1 MTRKSTAE
9 RQQDI
14 VQAVLSL
21 IAESGVQGVTM
32 ARIAEL
38 VGLTEAALYRH
49 FKGKLAIVGA
59 TIDTAFDEL
68 LGALESSESGESILE
83 RLQGALNAHLNF
95 IERRPGMA
103 RILFSDEVHFNSED
117 LKRKLASRGD
127 EVAQRIAGML
137 AQGKATRELDEDLDV
152 QSGVVM
158 YRGIVQAQ
166 VMLWTHGRVEKLS
179 ECQKGVWELF
189 RRAIEA

>member
-9 RQQDI
+9 RQHDI

-21 IAESGVQGVTM
+21 IAELGIQGVTM
-32 ARIAEL
+32 ARIAEQ

-68 LGALESSESGESILE
+68 LGALELSQSGESILE
-83 RLQGALNAHLNF
+83 RLREALTSHLDF
-95 IERRPGMA
+95 IERHPGMA
-103 RILFSDEVHFNSED
+103 RILFSDEVHFNSEE
-117 LKRKLASRGD
+117 LKQKLASRGE

-137 AQGKATRELDEDLDV
+137 TKGMSTGELDENLDV
-152 QSGVVM
+152 QSAVVM

-166 VMLWTHGRVEKLS
+166 VMLWTHGKLEKLS
-179 ECQKGVWELF
+179 ECQEGVWTLY
-189 RRAIEA
+189 RRAIAG

>member
-1 MTRKSTAE
+1 MTRKSSAE

-32 ARIAEL
+32 ARIAEQ

-68 LGALESSESGESILE
+68 LVTLESSGGGESILE
-83 RLQGALNAHLNF
+83 RLRDALTSHLNF
-95 IERRPGMA
+95 IERHPGMA
-103 RILFSDEVHFNSED
+103 RILFSDEVHFNSEE
-117 LKRKLASRGD
+117 LKQKLASRGD
-127 EVAQRIAGML
+127 EVAQRIAGMF
-137 AQGKATRELDEDLDV
+137 AQGKETGELDRDLDV
-152 QSGVVM
+152 QSAVVM

-166 VMLWTHGRVEKLS
+166 VMLWTHGKLQRLS
-179 ECQKGVWELF
+179 ESQEGVWTLF

>member
-21 IAESGVQGVTM
+21 IAELGIQGVTM
-32 ARIAEL
+32 ARIAEQ

-83 RLQGALNAHLNF
+83 RIREALTAHLGF

-103 RILFSDEVHFNSED
+103 RILFSDEVHFNSEE
-117 LKRKLASRGD
+117 LKQKLASRGE

-137 AQGKATRELDEDLDV
+137 NKGMSTGELDENLDV
-152 QSGVVM
+152 QSAVVM

-166 VMLWTHGRVEKLS
+166 VMLWTHGKLEKLS
-179 ECQKGVWELF
+179 ECQEGVWTLY
-189 RRAIEA
+189 RRAIAG

>member
-21 IAESGVQGVTM
+21 IAELGIQGVTM
-32 ARIAEL
+32 ARIAEQ

-83 RLQGALNAHLNF
+83 RIREALTAHLGF

-103 RILFSDEVHFNSED
+103 RILFSDEVHFNSEE
-117 LKRKLASRGD
+117 LKQKLASRGE

-137 AQGKATRELDEDLDV
+137 NKGMSTGELDENLDV
-152 QSGVVM
+152 QSAVVM

-166 VMLWTHGRVEKLS
+166 VMLWTHGKLEKLS
-179 ECQKGVWELF
+179 ECQEGVWTLY
-189 RRAIEA
+189 RRAIAS

>member
-21 IAESGVQGVTM
+21 IAELGIQGVTM
-32 ARIAEL
+32 ARIAEQ

-68 LGALESSESGESILE
+68 LGALESSESGESILD
-83 RLQGALNAHLNF
+83 RLREALRAHLGF

-103 RILFSDEVHFNSED
+103 RILFSDEVHFNSEE
-117 LKRKLASRGD
+117 LKQKLASRGE

-137 AQGKATRELDEDLDV
+137 TKGMSTGELDENLDV
-152 QSGVVM
+152 QSAVVM

-166 VMLWTHGRVEKLS
+166 VMLWTHGKLQKLS
-179 ECQKGVWELF
+179 ECQEGVWTLY
-189 RRAIEA
+189 RRAIAG